1 MGLLG
6 PVSHLFRKTSST
18 MRRALYSR
26 TRNEYRP
33 VSNESDIPLDDLTNN
48 HSVDND
54 ESTNQRD
61 SGRIQLTR
69 KGHNYPRGTNIPSI
83 IGVLL
88 IVLTAAFMF
97 FRDFKGAD
105 VPQCRSIYM
114 YPSYARVDGFD
125 KRFTPLAQKYH
136 LYLYR
141 EQDKDQEPIEND
153 AIQLNGIPTLFI
165 PGNAG
170 SFKQVRSIAS
180 ACANLFF
187 DSPESIENEYSQNID
202 FFAADFNEDFTA
214 FHGQTM
220 LDQAEYLNDAI
231 AYILSLYEQSHGK
244 SDKPLP
250 ESVII
255 VAHSMGGIVAR
266 VMPTL
271 QNHVP
276 GSMNTILTLSS
287 PHAAA
292 PVTFDGDILKIYRKV
307 NDYWRQQFE
316 DPESFFSKNVSLIS
330 ITGSIQDTVLPADYA
345 AVHDII
351 PLQNGFT
358 TYTTTIPGVWTPIDH
373 LAVVW
378 CKQLRLVLAKL
389 LLEIVDNR
397 SPYKTQN
404 LEGRINVAK
413 ELLLSGFEE
422 YYKESK
428 TSYKSKEYHIVQDH
442 VDVSIFDNL
451 PSNQP
456 LVIRKGVSPLK
467 SEHGT
472 IVYIPKD
479 IAQGTALNVISSNR
493 FPNIR
498 LCSERAELQCVSM
511 DDNVLMT
518 PRSVISTRFA
528 ADSSLDEDNSPF
540 WYLKVSWEDL
550 IKFDLVLIEP
560 IESELFNDDDFF
572 YSSFSKESQDVTQK
586 SSSLDILTKGNKISL
601 HSDNHISQVNIE
613 LPKLTDALLSYKLN
627 IASETLQHKS
637 LLFQPFIR
645 QWIPSPYE
653 TKWHMNIIENNEID
667 INMHNVAPFIPLNSR
682 ESHSLNLNVM
692 LPPNADVNI
701 SLHVNWPLTFKMLF
715 IRYRLAIGSIPV
727 AFVAFV
733 LAIQFYSF
741 GKTGNFEEFSYVMRN
756 VLNRHFLVVCFGL
769 MIITPI
775 LNVSEIQHLLYFF
788 DPVKLNRPFVL
799 AEKGILT
806 NFYFLGIR
814 DWLQSW
820 IGLLFGLMSL
830 GVLFVITSCIGMFD
844 ALITRLSS
852 KLHSSSEEIDDSFIQ
867 HKKIFDRKRIIA
879 CCIILF
885 AVMFYI
891 PYQLA
896 YVISTIIQ
904 AGTCIRVVIH
914 RQRFKHVRTREYRNL
929 FNYNVSLLILFLF
942 VAIINTPVIIV
953 FLHNL
958 SIGYETTFRSHHNIV
973 AITPIILLVSSNS
986 TFNIPSFPK
995 NSFDWRICYGLF
1007 AYLSFFSIVYG
1018 TRNLYFIHDIVN
1030 IICGWLFYGT
1040 VTNYM
1045 NNGSA

>member
-1 MGLLG
+1 MSLLG
-6 PVSHLFRKTSST
+6 SLSHIFRKTSST
-18 MRRALYSR
+18 MRRSLYRR
-26 TRNEYRP
+26 TRSEYNP
-33 VSNESDIPLDDLTNN
+33 IAVDSDIPLQDMSAE
-48 HSVDND
+48 HSAN
-54 ESTNQRD
+54 ENRNRREPE
-61 SGRIQLTR
+61 RIRLSS
-69 KGHNYPRGTNIPSI
+69 KGVQFQRGTNIPSI
-83 IGVLL
+83 LGVFL
-88 IVLTAAFMF
+88 IIIVALFLVG
-97 FRDFKGAD
+97 RDFKGAD

-187 DSPESIENEYSQNID
+187 DSLDSIENENSQNID

-231 AYILSLYEQSHGK
+231 AYILSLYEKSHK
-244 SDKPLP
+244 NDNAPLP

-266 VMPTL
+266 VLPTL
-271 QNHVP
+271 QNHVL
-276 GSMNTILTLSS
+276 GSVNTILTLSS

-316 DPESFFSKNVSLIS
+316 DPNSFFSQNVSLIS
-330 ITGSIQDTVLPADYA
+330 ITGSVQDTVLPADYA

-397 SPYKTQN
+397 SPYKTHS
-404 LEGRINVAK
+404 LHDRINVAQD
-413 ELLLSGFEE
+413 LLLSGFED
-422 YYKESK
+422 YYKTTRTELEFK
-428 TSYKSKEYHIVQDH
+428 YHEVIQTNVDTSVFK
-442 VDVSIFDNL
+442 NL

-456 LVIRKGVSPLK
+456 LIINRNTES
-467 SEHGT
+467 SESDNGT
-472 IVYIPKD
+472 IIYIPKD
-479 IAQGTALNVISSNR
+479 IARGTDLTVMSSDQ
-493 FPNIR
+493 FPVVY
-498 LCSERAELQCVSM
+498 LCTERSDLQCVSLNE
-511 DDNVLMT
+511 NVLMT
-518 PRSVISTRFA
+518 PRSVPSTQFP
-528 ADSSLDEDNSPF
+528 ADSSLDEGKSPF
-540 WYLKVSWEDL
+540 WYLHVAWEDL
-550 IKFDLVLIEP
+550 VKFDLILIERLHVD
-560 IESELFNDDDFF
+560 SFDNDDFF
-572 YSSFSKESQDVTQK
+572 YASFSQQQSNIEFDSSSF
-586 SSSLDILTKGNKISL
+586 DIFTKGLQINSM
-601 HSDNHISQVNIE
+601 SDNHVTQVNIE
-613 LPKLTDALLSYKLN
+613 LPKLSDSLLSYKLDVSSKTPN
-627 IASETLQHKS
+627 FKG

-653 TKWHMNIIENNEID
+653 TKWHMNIIKNNKID
-667 INMHNVAPFIPLNSR
+667 INMHNVAPFIPLDSK
-682 ESHSLNLNVM
+682 ETHSLNLNVM
-692 LPPNADVNI
+692 LPPNVDI
-701 SLHVNWPLTFKMLF
+701 DLRLSINWPLTLKMLF
-715 IRYRLAIGSIPV
+715 IRYRLAIGSLPV
-727 AFVAFV
+727 TFVAFV
-733 LAIQFYSF
+733 LAIQFFHF
-741 GKTGNFEEFSYVMRN
+741 GRTGNYEGFTSVITN
-756 VLNRHFLVVCFGL
+756 VVNRHYLLVCIGL
-769 MIITPI
+769 LIITPVTNI
-775 LNVSEIQHLLYFF
+775 NEVQKLLFLL

-799 AEKGILT
+799 AEKGILN

-814 DWLQSW
+814 NWLQSW

-830 GVLFVITSCIGMFD
+830 GLLFIITNAIGIFEKV
-844 ALITRLSS
+844 ITRLSARIYSNS
-852 KLHSSSEEIDDSFIQ
+852 KEVDDSFIK
-867 HKKIFDRKRIIA
+867 HKKISDLKRIIA
-879 CCIILF
+879 CGIILF

-896 YVISTIIQ
+896 YVIATLVQ
-904 AGTCIRVVIH
+904 AGTCIRVIVH
-914 RQRFKHVRTREYRNL
+914 RQRFNNIRTREYHNL

-958 SIGYETTFRSHHNIV
+958 SIRYETTFRSHHNVI
-973 AITPIILLVSSNS
+973 AIAPIILLVSSNS
-986 TFNIPSFPK
+986 AFNIPCFPRK
-995 NSFDWRICYGLF
+995 SFDWIICYGLF
-1007 AYLSFFSIVYG
+1007 AYLSFFSLIYG

-1030 IICGWLFYGT
+1030 VICGWLFYGT

-1045 NNGSA
+1045 SNDTT